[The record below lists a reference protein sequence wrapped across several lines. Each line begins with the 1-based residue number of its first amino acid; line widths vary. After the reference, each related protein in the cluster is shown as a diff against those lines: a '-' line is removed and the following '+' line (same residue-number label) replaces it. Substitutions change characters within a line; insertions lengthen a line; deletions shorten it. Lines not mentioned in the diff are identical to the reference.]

1 MSRAHYLIPHILS
14 EVLALGHS
22 HNNNDEIPHYT
33 HLWLICAKRFKRKVA
48 IKENQYVVK
57 NGYLKLKAEVSLEQ
71 NQEGITRPDAVQN
84 VF

>member
-1 MSRAHYLIPHILS
+1 MQKDS
-14 EVLALGHS
+14 
-22 HNNNDEIPHYT
+22 
-33 HLWLICAKRFKRKVA
+33 KVA